1 MNQLAQSVAAYIRKY
16 GLLRPGDRVGIAVSG
31 GADSVAL
38 LRLMLELREERG
50 IVPSVVHL
58 NHKLRGA
65 DSDADEQF
73 VRELAETH
81 GLEITVQS
89 SDVKAF
95 AAEKKLSL
103 EAAARVVRYEFF
115 RRTLQSSV
123 NRIATGHTLDDQ
135 AETVLLKLA
144 RGAGTR
150 GLAGIY
156 PKKVVRHQPSA
167 ISNAAVSHQPSA
179 ISNAA
184 INHQPSAIS
193 KSKARLSPD
202 PAAKE
207 RTIIRPILRLRRSQ
221 LREYLAEIGQNWR
234 EDASN
239 KDLRHTRNRV
249 RHEILPRLEQEVNPG
264 VCQVLA
270 ETAEIARAEEAYWAN
285 EISRSLPQVWSQ
297 DERGGNLQL
306 RLLASLPLA
315 VRRRLVRAAAE
326 TLGMALEFRHVEEIL
341 NQQSDGNTSVLPG
354 QWIVTCHADEL
365 RFRKSSEAASDYQ
378 YDLPVPGKITV
389 TEAGIEVETFVVNGA
404 SETQRYNPQHLVD
417 ARFAKRGLV
426 VRNWRAGER
435 FWPAHTKEPKKIKEL
450 LQDRHITGD
459 EKQRWPVIASGDEI
473 IWVRGLGVRRD
484 FQANGNE
491 GVLIREL

>member
-1 MNQLAQSVAAYIRKY
+1 VTRLAQSVAAYIRKY
-16 GLLRPGDRVGIAVSG
+16 DLLRPGDRVGIAVSG

-38 LRLMLELREERG
+38 LRLMLELRDELG
-50 IVPSVVHL
+50 IVLSVVHL
-58 NHKLRGA
+58 NHQLRGA
-65 DSDADEQF
+65 ESDADEQF
-73 VRELAETH
+73 VRELAAAH
-81 GLEITVQS
+81 GLEFIAENC
-89 SDVKAF
+89 DVKAYS
-95 AAEKKLSL
+95 AEKKLSL
-103 EAAARVVRYEFF
+103 EAAARAFRYEFF
-115 RRTLQSSV
+115 SRTLQASV
-123 NRIATGHTLDDQ
+123 NRIATAHTLDDQ

-156 PKKVVRHQPSA
+156 PKKVV
-167 ISNAAVSHQPSA
+167 SHQPSA

-184 INHQPSAIS
+184 ISHQPLAIS
-193 KSKARLSPD
+193 KD
-202 PAAKE
+202 PPELDHQVK
-207 RTIIRPILRLRRSQ
+207 TIIRPLLGTRRSQ
-221 LREYLAEIGQNWR
+221 LRSYLAELGQNWR

-239 KDLRHTRNRV
+239 QDLRHTRNRV
-249 RHEILPRLEQEVNPG
+249 RHEILPRIEQEVNPG
-264 VCQVLA
+264 VCEVLA
-270 ETAEIARAEEAYWAN
+270 ETADIARAEEAYWAN

-315 VRRRLVRAAAE
+315 FRRRLVRAAAE
-326 TLGMALEFRHVEEIL
+326 TLGVALEFRHVEEIL

-354 QWIVTCHADEL
+354 QWIVTRHGDEL

-378 YDLPVPGKITV
+378 YALPVPGKIIV
-389 TEAGIEVETFVVNGA
+389 AEAGIELETFVVNGA

-459 EKQRWPVIASGDEI
+459 EKQLWPVIASGVEI

-491 GVLIREL
+491 GILIRELRERQK